1 MVKLMKA
8 ALLLLMAVLATTGA
22 WAQGGAG
29 DLTGVVYDQTGAV
42 VPKAKVILTND
53 ATGTVR
59 ATETSD
65 AGIYRFVS
73 LPVVGTYKLKVEVQG
88 FKTFEL
94 ANIVISTARITT
106 EDVKLEVGTAA
117 ATVTV
122 EAGAELVQTSESQLS
137 ELVDR
142 RAWQSLPLQFRD
154 SNSFIN
160 LLPGVVGDDFGGTTR
175 GAAVNGLRP
184 GSGNFMI
191 EGFDNNDQGQ
201 GGRGAAVVAGGITSV
216 SPEAIQE
223 FRVVTSIFAAEF
235 GKAGGFINDMVL
247 KSGTNDWHGSAFWFN
262 RVQALAANDFFSN
275 KNGVEDRLVRNQFGG
290 SFGGPV
296 VKDRTF
302 AFGSYEGHLLRQTAP
317 ATTTGTTQQFID
329 FVRTGAFRTFHETNA
344 NGLCMVLTGATCV
357 GRFANSA
364 ALGPIFQQLT
374 ALQRFPVATDPTTF
388 QFTGGGPYTSFI
400 TYPVPIF
407 GQVTDPSSTQFNEQ
421 RVTIKFDH
429 RFSSNDSLTYQL
441 NFHDHDLNNSNG
453 GGDGTIGSPFEN
465 PGRTISTGLIWQHTF
480 TPTLL
485 NSFRFG
491 YLRNRSDFP
500 TVSGYDGIP
509 SFVTAFDPLG
519 VSLGMSSA
527 LPQFFTENQF
537 QLKNDTSKVHGKHTF
552 KMGAEYRR
560 TRNGSAFEAWKNGLF
575 LPYGVEE
582 LLTDGFFGD
591 EADLAVYGYPVY
603 GGFYYAQASVDPTR
617 GTRPEYYRGYR
628 ANEWS
633 AYIQDDWK
641 IHTRL
646 TLNLGLRYEYFGP
659 PHNFREGVDSNFY
672 FGNPVTPVVTTS
684 TNPFFPLNSTLAAR
698 VSTGA
703 FQQRDHAI
711 WNKDL
716 NNFAP
721 RIGFAYDVF
730 GTAKFVVRGGYGIS
744 YDRMWNNL
752 FENIRFNA
760 PFFSNPTIGVFRN
773 GQTIGPLSSPGVLT
787 VPFTNLTPFL
797 TGVATPSPRHMDQ
810 DLVTAYSQQFFLG
823 TQWQF
828 AKDFSFELNYTGTM
842 GNKLLGVMDIN
853 TFNGRIRGGNTR
865 RPNPTIAGD
874 NFRTN
879 AFRSNYHGMQM
890 IVRKAFSNGLQF
902 NANYTW
908 SHAIDM
914 LSDAFNNARGA
925 ALRPT
930 DNFNTRLD
938 RGNADFDVRHRFVI
952 SYFYE
957 LPWLKNNRWLGGWN
971 FSGSTTLQAGV
982 PFALFSSAAAGDPNG
997 DGYRTDRLIY
1007 TGNGVDAAIRN
1018 DVSPAD
1024 GYLNTTLFRTFATNG
1039 SDCATLGQGGVFISA
1054 TRWWCNSTLG
1064 RNMFKGPG
1072 FANFDFSVA
1081 KRFKLS
1087 ERLKMEFQANF
1098 FNLFNRAN
1106 FAPPVG
1112 NLNSPNF
1119 GKSIATLGSGSGL
1132 GTNARNVQLALRFD
1146 F

>member
-1 MVKLMKA
+1 MVRASKMMFCLALVLFA
-8 ALLLLMAVLATTGA
+8 AAGT

-29 DLTGVVYDQTGAV
+29 DLSGVVYDQTGAV
-42 VPKAKVILTND
+42 VPKAKITLTND
-53 ATGTVR
+53 ATGVVR
-59 ATETSD
+59 AAETGE
-65 AGIYRFVS
+65 AGIYRFVA

-88 FKTFEL
+88 FKTYEV
-94 ANIVISTARITT
+94 ANIVISVARVTT
-106 EDVKLEVGTAA
+106 EDVKLEVGTAS

-154 SNSFIN
+154 SNTFIN
-160 LLPGVVGDDFGGTTR
+160 LLPGVVADEFGGTTR
-175 GAAVNGLRP
+175 GAAVNGIRP

-223 FRVVTSIFAAEF
+223 YRIVTSVFAAEY
-235 GKAGGFINDMVL
+235 GKAGGFVNDMVL
-247 KSGTNDWHGSAFWFN
+247 RSGTNDWNGSAFWYN

-275 KNGVEDRLVRNQFGG
+275 KNNVKDRLVRNQFGG

-296 VKDRTF
+296 VKDKTF
-302 AFGSYEGHLLRQTAP
+302 AFGSYEGHLLRQSAP
-317 ATTTGTTQQFID
+317 VTTTGTTQQFLD

-344 NGLCMVLTGATCV
+344 NGLCLQLAGVACPGQ
-357 GRFANSA
+357 FANSA
-364 ALGPIFQQLT
+364 TLGPVFRQLT
-374 ALQRFPVATDPTTF
+374 ALQNFPLATDPTTF
-388 QFTGGGPYTSFI
+388 TFTGGGPYTSFI

-407 GQVTDPSSTQFNEQ
+407 GQVTDLSRATFNEN
-421 RVTIKFDH
+421 RISIKFDH
-429 RFSSNDSLTYQL
+429 RLTSNDTLSFML
-441 NFHDHDLNNSNG
+441 NFHDHDFTNSNN
-453 GGDGTIGSPFEN
+453 GGDGTLGSPSEN
-465 PGRTISTGLIWQHTF
+465 PGRTIASGLTWQHTF

-485 NSFRFG
+485 NQFRFG
-491 YLRNRSDFP
+491 FLRDRSDFP

-519 VSLGMSSA
+519 VSLGMGSA
-527 LPQFFTENQF
+527 LPQFFTQNQF
-537 QLKNDTSKVHGKHTF
+537 QLKNDTSKVLGRHTF
-552 KMGAEYRR
+552 KAGAEYRR
-560 TRNGSAFEAWKNGLF
+560 TRNGSAFEAWKNGLY

-617 GTRPEYYRGYR
+617 GTRPEYYRGFR
-628 ANEWS
+628 ANELA

-641 IHTRL
+641 IHPRL
-646 TLNLGLRYEYFGP
+646 TLNLGLRFEYFGP
-659 PHNFREGVDSNFY
+659 PHNFRDGIDSNFY
-672 FGNPVTPVVTTS
+672 FGNPVTPVVSTS
-684 TNPFFPLNSTLAAR
+684 TNPFFPFSSTLAAR

-721 RIGFAYDVF
+721 RLGFAYDVF
-730 GTAKFVVRGGYGIS
+730 GTAKFVVRGGYAIT

-752 FENIRFNA
+752 FENIRFNP

-773 GQTIGPLSSPGVLT
+773 GQTIGPLSSPGILS

-823 TQWQF
+823 TQWAF
-828 AKDFSFELNYTGTM
+828 AKDFVFELNYTGTL
-842 GNKLLGVMDIN
+842 GNKLLGLVDIN

-865 RPNPTIAGD
+865 RPNPAIAGD
-874 NFRTN
+874 NFRSN

-908 SHAIDM
+908 GHAIDM
-914 LSDAFNNARGA
+914 VSDAFNNGRGA
-925 ALRPT
+925 LLRPT
-930 DNFNTRLD
+930 DNFNTALD
-938 RGNADFDVRHRFVI
+938 RGSADFDIRHRFVI

-957 LPWLKNNRWLGGWN
+957 LPWMKSNRFIGGWS
-971 FSGSTTLQAGV
+971 FGGVTTFQTGV
-982 PFALFSSAAAGDPNG
+982 PVQIFNSSSAGDPNG
-997 DGYRTDRLIY
+997 DGYRTDRPIF
-1007 TGNGVDAAIRN
+1007 TGTGSPNSAVRQN
-1018 DVSPAD
+1018 VSPAD
-1024 GYLNTTLFRTFATNG
+1024 GYFDTTQFRTFASNG
-1039 SDCATLGQGGVFISA
+1039 SDCATFGVGGVVTSA
-1054 TRWWCNSTLG
+1054 TRWWCNSALG
-1064 RNMFKGPG
+1064 RNLMTGPG
-1072 FANFDFSVA
+1072 FANFDFSIA
-1081 KRFKLS
+1081 KKFKFTES
-1087 ERLKMEFQANF
+1087 LKMEFQANF
-1098 FNLFNRAN
+1098 FNIFNHTN
-1106 FAPPVG
+1106 FG
-1112 NLNSPNF
+1112 NPAGNMTSPNF
-1119 GKSIATLGSGSGL
+1119 GKSTFTQ
-1132 GTNARNVQLALRFD
+1132 GTPRVTQLALRFD